1 MENKDL
7 NLIDFYEEDGR
18 EVEIYEYKG
27 VIISFNLY
35 YEYEYL
41 VDDYWYTSI
50 EKAMEAIDGML
61 SRKENN

>member
-7 NLIDFYEEDGR
+7 SLIEFYEEDGR
-18 EVEIYEYKG
+18 EVEVYEYKG
-27 VIISFNLY
+27 VKIYFNLY

-50 EKAMEAIDGML
+50 EKAMEAIDKM
-61 SRKENN
+61 SNSNK

>member
-7 NLIDFYEEDGR
+7 SLIEFYEEDDR

-27 VIISFNLY
+27 VKIYFNLY

-50 EKAMEAIDGML
+50 EKAMEAIDKM
-61 SRKENN
+61 SNSNK